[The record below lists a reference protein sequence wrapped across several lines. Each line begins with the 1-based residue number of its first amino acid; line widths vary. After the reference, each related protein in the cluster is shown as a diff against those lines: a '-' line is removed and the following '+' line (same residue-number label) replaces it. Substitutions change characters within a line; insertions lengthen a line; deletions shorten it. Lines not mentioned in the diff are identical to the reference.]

1 METKMGPL
9 KAAMRRVAPPKD
21 RSYRDPYR
29 LVTDL
34 AADRKAFGVGAA
46 FILVVSVATFT
57 GVEDIRFLP
66 FATGV
71 VLALAL
77 SFGVGAG
84 MCFGLWKSGSLC
96 HESLSSI
103 RPLPPLDH
111 EQLQSSQ
118 TGGASPTASEAAVH
132 GQEPIAVAPNSTRS
146 AT

>member
-1 METKMGPL
+1 MGPL

-29 LVTDL
+29 LVIKL
-34 AADRKAFGVGAA
+34 AADRKAYGGSAA
-46 FILVVSVATFT
+46 IILVISVATFA
-57 GVEDIRFLP
+57 GVEDISFLP

-84 MCFGLWKSGSLC
+84 MCFGLWKAGALC
-96 HESLSSI
+96 HQSLISI

-111 EQLQSSQ
+111 DQGQSSQ
-118 TGGASPTASEAAVH
+118 TRGASSAASELAVH
-132 GQEPIAVAPNSTRS
+132 GQEPIEVAPNSTRS
-146 AT
+146 AA